1 VERQVKYELKY
12 LRSAVVA
19 LGAAG
24 LVVALAGCSTE
35 AVLTTA
41 QAPIPAVSQSAAAVT
56 VPATAPTV
64 VAVAAPV
71 TVPAPKPAVAPSS
84 SACAGIP
91 AGVKQIV
98 VSISDQHLWA
108 CAGNTLFTDSAVTTG
123 ASALTNVH
131 DATPV
136 GQFHV
141 TGKVRNTVL
150 AGHDVNG
157 AWNDPV
163 TYWMPF
169 SGGVGF
175 HDSPWQTFP
184 LGSALYKTQGSH
196 GCVHVDA
203 AEIGKIFDW
212 AQVGTAV
219 IIRS

>member
-1 VERQVKYELKY
+1 VPI
-12 LRSAVVA
+12 AV
-19 LGAAG
+19 
-24 LVVALAGCSTE
+24 
-35 AVLTTA
+35 
-41 QAPIPAVSQSAAAVT
+41 PI
-56 VPATAPTV
+56 
-64 VAVAAPV
+64 AAPV
-71 TVPAPKPAVAPSS
+71 VAPAPKPVVAPQA

-91 AGVKQIV
+91 AGVKQIL
-98 VSISDQHLWA
+98 VSISAQHLWA
-108 CAGNTLFTDSAVTTG
+108 CAGDSLYTESAVTTG

-175 HDSPWQTFP
+175 HDSPWQTFS
-184 LGSALYKTQGSH
+184 LGSPLYTTQGSH
-196 GCVHVDA
+196 GCVHVEVSA
-203 AEIGKIFDW
+203 IGRIFDW
-212 AQVGTAV
+212 AAVGTLV
-219 IIRS
+219 TVRS